1 MFAGTGNPIPTK
13 GFNRISWLKGPFTQ
27 ITDRLTHHLRHTPEL
42 LADPD
47 YARVNT
53 TLTLHLAAYS
63 MAEIGNRDPIGRR
76 IAAGMPDGDI
86 QLAVRDDAALILRA
100 RGGRLSVHEGV
111 SPTRRATMVFAD
123 LDSAGAVLRGEV
135 ATYTAL
141 GRGDIE
147 PSGYVPLLDKMNKL
161 LGLVPRYLA

>member
-1 MFAGTGNPIPTK
+1 
-13 GFNRISWLKGPFTQ
+13 
-27 ITDRLTHHLRHTPEL
+27 
-42 LADPD
+42 
-47 YARVNT
+47 
-53 TLTLHLAAYS
+53 
-63 MAEIGNRDPIGRR
+63 
-76 IAAGMPDGDI
+76 
-86 QLAVRDDAALILRA
+86 
-100 RGGRLSVHEGV
+100 
-111 SPTRRATMVFAD
+111 MVFAD